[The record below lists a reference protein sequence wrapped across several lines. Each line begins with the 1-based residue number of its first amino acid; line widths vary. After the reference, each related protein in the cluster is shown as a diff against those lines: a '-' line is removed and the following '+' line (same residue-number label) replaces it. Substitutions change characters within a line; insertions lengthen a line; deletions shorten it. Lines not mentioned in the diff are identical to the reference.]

1 MSRNEYIENNLTLA
15 KNVAYKMNCRHALA
29 QFDDVLSYANLG
41 LILAADTYETN
52 RGSSFKTYA
61 YHCIRG
67 SIIDGLRQEKVI
79 HRIRR
84 KDYQPDDGT
93 NRNAVISVS
102 TPLRDMDNIY
112 LKPNMMMSK
121 KSVYF
126 DDHEGLEPGGEDAA
140 VYLEKEIDLKK
151 KRKIL
156 MRAIKK
162 LPRKMRELL
171 EKHYFQNKTL
181 KEAGAEMNLSKS
193 WASRLHDRAI
203 ARLSTYCECSALAA

>member
-1 MSRNEYIENNLTLA
+1 MNRNEYIENNLTLA
-15 KNVAYKMNCRHALA
+15 KNVAYRMNGRHAQA

-52 RGSSFKTYA
+52 RGSSFQTYA

-93 NRNAVISVS
+93 NRKVAISVA
-102 TPLRDMDNIY
+102 TPLKGMDNIY

-126 DDHEGLEPGGEDAA
+126 DDHEGLEPSDMQAPLD
-140 VYLEKEIDLKK
+140 VEKEIDLKK
-151 KRKIL
+151 KRKML
-156 MRAIKK
+156 MRALKR
-162 LPRKMRELL
+162 LPKKMRQLL
-171 EKHYFQNKTL
+171 VKHYFQNKTL

-203 ARLSTYCECSALAA
+203 AQLSTHGDFAALAV